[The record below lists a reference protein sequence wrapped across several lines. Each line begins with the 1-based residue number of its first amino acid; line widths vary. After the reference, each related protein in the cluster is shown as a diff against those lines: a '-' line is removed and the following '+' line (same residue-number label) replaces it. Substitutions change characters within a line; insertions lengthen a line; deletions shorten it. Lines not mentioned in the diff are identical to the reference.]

1 MVVEAVG
8 GVELEVEAVG
18 EAGGGGG
25 VALDGV
31 EGDGGIGDGDAG
43 GEGGAVEDEFPAR
56 CQVLDSSAL
65 RLVEGV

>member
-8 GVELEVEAVG
+8 GVELEVEAIG
-18 EAGGGGG
+18 EAGGGG

-43 GEGGAVEDEFPAR
+43 GERGAVEDEFPAR
-56 CQVLDSSAL
+56 C
-65 RLVEGV
+65 

>member
-8 GVELEVEAVG
+8 GVELEVEAIG

-25 VALDGV
+25 GGALDGV

-43 GEGGAVEDEFPAR
+43 GERGAVEDEFPAR
-56 CQVLDSSAL
+56 C
-65 RLVEGV
+65 